1 MQKKLAFLL
10 LTLTLAVI
18 AGCGVHMEKRKH
30 RKGFH
35 ISWNKPYRSTTANTD
50 SRETDSHQYLLA
62 NEDIVSPQL
71 EYIIPADNSMLKKK
85 DQERNNT
92 TASTSHETSKRAAV
106 ERTIRPEQEPQFKQ
120 EKQIRTA
127 QQSKTT
133 KHSGTL
139 FFLSMLA
146 IPFFAL
152 RKNRNYR
159 LASWAATNKRKAQW
173 GIALSTTL
181 AFLSSYL
188 LGRLFHFETPDLML
202 PAALITTGAGAG
214 MFIFGKRN
222 FISRI
227 AGALLFNS
235 GIFAGSFMLGASRET
250 IDILSQSS
258 FSDAGQVL
266 LVVILF
272 LLYLAAIY
280 GLAIL
285 SCELACSGYGF
296 AAVAV
301 FFGGAYLGAFLIF
314 LVINNFWPYDDDTKQ
329 SIAKRSALQALI
341 PVGILLVAFLLLAI
355 I

>member
-18 AGCGVHMEKRKH
+18 TGCGVHMEKRKH

-35 ISWNKPYRSTTANTD
+35 MSWNKLHRSTTPNTN
-50 SRETDSHQYLLA
+50 SRLADSHHRLRA
-62 NEDIVSPQL
+62 NEDIASTQL
-71 EYIIPADNSMLKKK
+71 EYVTPGDISMLKEK

-92 TASTSHETSKRAAV
+92 TSSTSHETAKATAV
-106 ERTIRPEQEPQFKQ
+106 ERNIQPDQELQFKE

-127 QQSKTT
+127 HQTKTT
-133 KHSGTL
+133 QHSGTL

-146 IPFFAL
+146 IPFLAL

-159 LASWAATNKRKAQW
+159 LALWAATNKRKAQW
-173 GIALSTTL
+173 GIGLSTTL

-202 PAALITTGAGAG
+202 PAALITTVTGAGL
-214 MFIFGKRN
+214 FIFGKRN

-250 IDILSQSS
+250 IDVLSQSS
-258 FSDAGQVL
+258 ASDAGQVL

-301 FFGGAYLGAFLIF
+301 FFGGAYLGAFVIF